1 MTIKPISK
9 NNIILKKGDECI
21 FEPEKKN
28 YINLTA
34 NEKVI
39 IERVFDNG
47 VVCVDNN
54 SGIMTNVYA
63 NQLNKKTL
71 DQQFT
76 EETGIDV
83 FQKKRGINLDPVIG
97 MGVTRSIGSDS
108 YPFTIIDILNVKDK
122 TILKIERDHSEYEH
136 NAPYKAREKEIE
148 YLEQYIDNRDRTSY
162 KDIKWN
168 EETKRWNKGCSYYYA
183 SIGQRHYDLDRSF

>member
-1 MTIKPISK
+1 MQTQE
-9 NNIILKKGDECI
+9 N
-21 FEPEKKN
+21 
-28 YINLTA
+28 T
-34 NEKVI
+34 
-39 IERVFDNG
+39 
-47 VVCVDNN
+47 
-54 SGIMTNVYA
+54 
-63 NQLNKKTL
+63 KTL
-71 DQQFT
+71 DQQFK

-148 YLEQYIDNRDRTSY
+148 YLEQYIDNRGRTSY

-183 SIGQRHYDLDRSF
+183 SIGRRYYDLDPSF